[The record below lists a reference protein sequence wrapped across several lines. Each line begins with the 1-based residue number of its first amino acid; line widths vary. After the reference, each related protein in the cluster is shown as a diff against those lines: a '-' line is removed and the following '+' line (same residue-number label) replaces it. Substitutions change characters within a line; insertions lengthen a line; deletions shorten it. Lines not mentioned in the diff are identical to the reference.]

1 MATGSNQ
8 QIQAQASSKNLPVL
22 QRVLVAHDTIKTC
35 STMAFSEMPRVS
47 DEQADVIAA
56 DLATL
61 ERGLAPSD
69 PKAWAA
75 VLGRLACLP
84 SRSMAVLDRQG
95 KAMMLADMAEALC
108 RSIPQDLIETTR
120 QRAME
125 RCTFF
130 PAPAELIALVKPEI
144 TERTIMRN
152 TARMMLMKAGRTAQ

>member
-1 MATGSNQ
+1 MATDGNQ
-8 QIQAQASSKNLPVL
+8 QIQVRASSKSLPVL
-22 QRVLVAHDTIKTC
+22 QRVLVAHDAIKKC
-35 STMAFSEMPRVS
+35 SAMTYSEMPRVS
-47 DEQADVIAA
+47 DDQADVIAG
-56 DLATL
+56 DLARL
-61 ERGLAPSD
+61 ERGLAPSNPQD
-69 PKAWAA
+69 WAA

-84 SRSMAVLDRQG
+84 SRSMAVLDRKG
-95 KAMMLADMAEALC
+95 KAMMLADMAEALS
-108 RSIPQDLIETTR
+108 RNIPQDLIETTR